1 LCRFPSPASRSPR
14 LSVPDRRKRRPRV
27 SVVVCTKNGMPY
39 VREAMASLERQ
50 TYRDFEVIV
59 QDAESR
65 DGTAEFLSALQF
77 ERLDVVVEP
86 DGGIGDAFN
95 RAFARCSGTIVTTL
109 DADNL
114 LEPDALSRG
123 VELFDSN
130 PRSAAMYGAARM
142 MDEDG
147 GSAGVFVRAEFDVHA
162 VMRCELVPPF
172 AQSFFSPRACGSEL
186 RFDPRLKTCADFDLW
201 LRLSHLPIGRTEA
214 LIGTVRHSPK
224 SMTRGAENYEQFCT
238 DKLAALDRHVARR
251 PEFAGERDE
260 AAAGIYCWAAESL
273 LALEGPSER
282 FGAMLERAAKAA
294 PGYERVQSIRRRL
307 AEFNAVSKQ
316 PAVVRHNR

>member
-1 LCRFPSPASRSPR
+1 
-14 LSVPDRRKRRPRV
+14 
-27 SVVVCTKNGMPY
+27 MPY

-50 TYRDFEVIV
+50 TYRQFEVIV
-59 QDAESR
+59 QDAEST
-65 DGTAEFLSALQF
+65 DGTAEFLSALRF
-77 ERLDVVVEP
+77 ERLEVVVEP
-86 DGGIGDAFN
+86 DGGIGDAYN
-95 RAFARCSGTIVTTL
+95 RAFARCSGAIVTTL

-114 LEPDALSRG
+114 LERDALNRA
-123 VELFDSN
+123 VEFFGEHPD
-130 PRSAAMYGAARM
+130 SAAIYGAAEMIDAEGR
-142 MDEDG
+142 
-147 GSAGVFVRAEFDVHA
+147 STGVFVPAEFDVHA

-172 AQSFFSPRACGSEL
+172 AQSFFSPQVCGSEL

-214 LIGTVRHSPK
+214 VIGTVRHSPK

-238 DKLAALDRHVARR
+238 DKLDALDRHVVRR
-251 PEFAGERDE
+251 PELAGERDE
-260 AAAGIYCWAAESL
+260 AAAGIYCWAADSL

-282 FGAMLERAAKAA
+282 FRTMLERADKTA